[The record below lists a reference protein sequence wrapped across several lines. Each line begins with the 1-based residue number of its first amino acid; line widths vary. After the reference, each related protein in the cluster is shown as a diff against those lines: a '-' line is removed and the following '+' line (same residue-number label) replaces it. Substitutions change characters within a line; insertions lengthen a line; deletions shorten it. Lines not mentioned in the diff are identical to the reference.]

1 MAFSEASHTVW
12 DNTVEVSGQWEDIV
26 SNSRWVSSSM
36 PYLTPDA
43 ARPDAWGAEAAAQGR
58 EGTQRIIRAEE
69 VPAPPDVAPLLGL
82 REGETVAVR
91 RRIMYLDDRP
101 NELTDT
107 YYPVGIARGTRLAG
121 TAKIPGGA
129 IRLLAELGYV
139 GARVREDVVAR
150 MPSPEER
157 ALLQTAQD
165 EPVLHLTRVTAD
177 SQDRPFQIDMMTM
190 PAHRQRLRYE
200 LTIG

>member
-1 MAFSEASHTVW
+1 M
-12 DNTVEVSGQWEDIV
+12 
-26 SNSRWVSSSM
+26 SNSRWISSSM
-36 PYLTPDA
+36 PYLTPNAD
-43 ARPDAWGAEAAAQGR
+43 RPDVWGAEAAAQGR
-58 EGTQRIIRAEE
+58 KGTQRVIRAEE
-69 VPAPPDVAPLLGL
+69 VSAPSDVAPLLGL
-82 REGETVAVR
+82 HAGGSVVVR
-91 RRIMYLDDRP
+91 RRIIYLDDRP

-107 YYPVGIARGTRLAG
+107 YYPTDIARGTRLAG
-121 TAKIPGGA
+121 TARIPGGA

-139 GARVREDVVAR
+139 GTRVREDVIAR

-165 EPVLHLTRVTAD
+165 EPVLHLTRVTVD
-177 SQDRPFQIDMMTM
+177 NQNRPFQVDMMTM